1 MAYRILQGNVQVGF
15 AHTTATLGALLERA
29 DELSALN
36 DRLDTVEASGRGHVV
51 LLGGEAGVGKT
62 ALIRELCAARA
73 GDEGV
78 TWLHSYVSDDG
89 TRTYCVYEGP
99 SPEAIRKAAAAN
111 KLPLD
116 RITQVRVLD
125 PYYFLA

>member
-1 MAYRILQGNVQVGF
+1 MPRYVVERSF
-15 AHTTATLGALLERA
+15 ADGPELRA
-29 DELSALN
+29 DAAGCG
-36 DRLDTVEASGRGHVV
+36 DVV
-51 LLGGEAGVGKT
+51 
-62 ALIRELCAARA
+62 RRN

-89 TRTYCVYEGP
+89 TRTFCVYEGP

-125 PYYFLA
+125 PYFLA